1 MNCCLD
7 QTACRPGFFSARGRA
22 GGPPVTGQGRHSG
35 SPVLNVALVTRRRIT
50 SHPRSLV
57 LKNGARVAGDVRP
70 GGVWWRLVD
79 AISIPSGVSWV
90 GDRLASVEGP
100 LVGLL
105 PERGDAD
112 GCGLGGWHSMSLR
125 LFSLPPCPSS
135 EERPSRQAGDPTRAE
150 RGWGTS
156 PGHVASY
163 DPSLDVTQCPSRG
176 ILIDQYSCKDP
187 LGFKDSPWKVSLS
200 WCKTSLGDGVCGGLS
215 LENTNRHRGCG

>member
-1 MNCCLD
+1 MVQHSTLVTHELLSGPNRLSTRFLLCSG
-7 QTACRPGFFSARGRA
+7 PGRGA
-22 GGPPVTGQGRHSG
+22 PVTGQGRHSG

-105 PERGDAD
+105 PERGDAG

-125 LFSLPPCPSS
+125 LFSLPRV
-135 EERPSRQAGDPTRAE
+135 RPVRSVLHVRPGTPHVLRGGGGRAQATLLPMTRPWTSHSVPPT
-150 RGWGTS
+150 
-156 PGHVASY
+156 
-163 DPSLDVTQCPSRG
+163 
-176 ILIDQYSCKDP
+176 
-187 LGFKDSPWKVSLS
+187 GF
-200 WCKTSLGDGVCGGLS
+200 
-215 LENTNRHRGCG
+215 